1 MNCNVPNFAT
11 EQKFKDELLTLQIKH
26 ESILE
31 VNYDFFRKKN
41 RHLHQYEISNHE
53 VVVPLKPASKNSGA
67 RNVIRYSRGDK
78 IV

>member
-26 ESILE
+26 EPILE
-31 VNYDFFRKKN
+31 VNYDFFRKN
-41 RHLHQYEISNHE
+41 RHLHRYEISNHGF
-53 VVVPLKPASKNSGA
+53 VVPLKPARKNSRA